1 MRMKGKDGGGGR
13 RNNDVGGGMNTD
25 KPRQDLRKR
34 TRVFAIQIVRLYSSL
49 PKSTEAQVLGKQLLR
64 AGTSVGA
71 QYAEAQRAKSNKDFV
86 TKIEGSLQELEE
98 VLYWLDLLIE
108 INPSSSE
115 TLAAIQKETNELLA
129 IFVTIVKRVKSR

>member
-1 MRMKGKDGGGGR
+1 
-13 RNNDVGGGMNTD
+13 MNTD
-25 KPRQDLRKR
+25 QNSQDLKKR
-34 TRVFAIQIVRLYSSL
+34 TRAFAIQIIRMYSSL
-49 PKSTEAQVLGKQLLR
+49 PKTTEAQVLGKQLLR

-115 TLAAIQKETNELLA
+115 TLAAVQKETNELLA